1 MKNRDTAKAIEVV
14 RYRDG
19 KLHSAEPDEAAVE
32 EPLEIRIEG
41 QSVAVVMRTPGHD
54 RELAA
59 GFVLTEGIVR
69 DGTEI
74 FEITS
79 CLTKG
84 DSAGNGIDITLTDP
98 AQIRSQR
105 N

>member
-1 MKNRDTAKAIEVV
+1 MKNRDTARAIDVV

-19 KLHSAEPDEAAVE
+19 QPLPAAPDEAAVE

-59 GFVLTEGIVR
+59 GL
-69 DGTEI
+69 
-74 FEITS
+74 
-79 CLTKG
+79 LA
-84 DSAGNGIDITLTDP
+84 SA
-98 AQIRSQR
+98 
-105 N
+105 